1 MADNDNN
8 FVRSRQRIALV
19 FCFFFVFFCG
29 VVYRAYQLQI
39 LGTDR
44 LNQLAQSQHVTRLIE
59 SPRRGTIYDR
69 NGNVL
74 ALDILMTSVGIHP
87 QQIEDKEKVRQVLL
101 KNTDVTSLALD
112 AKFSSSKKFEYI
124 QRRIP
129 LDNGLAIEKLK
140 LKGIQ
145 IEREYRRYYPNKT
158 LAGQVLGAVGYDAKA
173 LGGIELTYDKYLRT
187 EMRRDNVERDARGR
201 FFSPLTTSQEAKD
214 IYLSLDK
221 NIQAIA
227 EDFLKENAIKHKVET
242 GFAIVL
248 DVKTGEVLAM
258 ANYPEFNPNRYS
270 QYPLDYWK
278 NHAALDVYEPG
289 STFKAILMASA
300 LDSGLVKPTDRFFCE
315 NGSYKIGSH
324 VINDHV
330 AYGLLD
336 VQTILQVSSNIGT
349 TKVAQKIGRE
359 TFFNF
364 IQALGFGAKTDI
376 GFLGESSGSVR
387 HYKSWREIEFSNMA
401 FGQGLSVTGLQMAK
415 AYAAMANGGHVMKPI
430 LVKSV
435 IDMAGDV
442 VLENLS
448 QDVKTV
454 TSPTVAKQLGDML
467 HLVTQP
473 GGTAA
478 AAHIDGYH
486 AGGKTGTAQKYNS
499 KTGTYDENNYVSSFI
514 GFAPQNEPR
523 ILVYVVYDSPHT
535 NGYYG
540 GVVAA
545 PVFKNIAENTLNYL
559 GVVPVFDIKK
569 SVKPL
574 TAVETKS
581 SPKTDSSDVLLM
593 ALKNNTVPNFQ
604 GLPLRKVLQLMAQT
618 SVKIQADGS
627 GWVVTQEPKPGSAL
641 VLGGILKIKLS
652 NPS

>member
-1 MADNDNN
+1 
-8 FVRSRQRIALV
+8 
-19 FCFFFVFFCG
+19 
-29 VVYRAYQLQI
+29 
-39 LGTDR
+39 
-44 LNQLAQSQHVTRLIE
+44 
-59 SPRRGTIYDR
+59 
-69 NGNVL
+69 
-74 ALDILMTSVGIHP
+74 
-87 QQIEDKEKVRQVLL
+87 
-101 KNTDVTSLALD
+101 
-112 AKFSSSKKFEYI
+112 
-124 QRRIP
+124 
-129 LDNGLAIEKLK
+129 
-140 LKGIQ
+140 
-145 IEREYRRYYPNKT
+145 
-158 LAGQVLGAVGYDAKA
+158 
-173 LGGIELTYDKYLRT
+173 
-187 EMRRDNVERDARGR
+187 
-201 FFSPLTTSQEAKD
+201 
-214 IYLSLDK
+214 
-221 NIQAIA
+221 
-227 EDFLKENAIKHKVET
+227 
-242 GFAIVL
+242 
-248 DVKTGEVLAM
+248 
-258 ANYPEFNPNRYS
+258 
-270 QYPLDYWK
+270 
-278 NHAALDVYEPG
+278 
-289 STFKAILMASA
+289 
-300 LDSGLVKPTDRFFCE
+300 
-315 NGSYKIGSH
+315 
-324 VINDHV
+324 
-330 AYGLLD
+330 
-336 VQTILQVSSNIGT
+336 
-349 TKVAQKIGRE
+349 
-359 TFFNF
+359 
-364 IQALGFGAKTDI
+364 
-376 GFLGESSGSVR
+376 
-387 HYKSWREIEFSNMA
+387 MA

-523 ILVYVVYDSPHT
+523 ILVYVVYDSPRT

-604 GLPLRKVLQLMAQT
+604 GLPLRKVLQLMAKT

-641 VLGGILKIKLS
+641 ILGGILKIKLS

>member
-8 FVRSRQRIALV
+8 NFAKSRQRIALV
-19 FCFFFVFFCG
+19 WCFFFVFFCG

-44 LNQLAQSQHVTRLIE
+44 LNQLARSQHVTHLIE

-87 QQIEDKEKVRQVLL
+87 QQIDDKETVRKILL
-101 KNTDVTSLALD
+101 QNTDVTALELD
-112 AKFSSSKKFEYI
+112 AKLSSSKKFEYI
-124 QRRIP
+124 RRRIP

-201 FFSPLTTSQEAKD
+201 FFSPLTTAQEAKD
-214 IYLSLDK
+214 VYLSLDK

-227 EDFLKENAIKHKVET
+227 EEYLKENAIKHKAEA
-242 GFAIVL
+242 GFAIVV
-248 DVKTGEVLAM
+248 DVKTGEFLAM

-270 QYPLDYWK
+270 RYPLEYWK

-289 STFKAILMASA
+289 STFKTILMAAA
-300 LDSGLVKPTDRFFCE
+300 LNSGSVKPTDRFFCE
-315 NGSYKIGSH
+315 NGSYKIGVN
-324 VINDHV
+324 VINDHE

-336 VQTILQVSSNIGT
+336 VKTILQVSSNIGT

-359 TFFNF
+359 TFYNF
-364 IQALGFGAKTDI
+364 IQDLGFGVKTGI
-376 GFLGESSGSVR
+376 GFLGESSGYVR
-387 HYKSWREIEFSNMA
+387 NYKSWRDIEFSNIA

-415 AYAAMANGGHVMKPI
+415 AYSAIANEGRLMKPI

-435 IDMAGDV
+435 VDMTGNV
-442 VLENLS
+442 VLANPPEEVS
-448 QDVKTV
+448 QV
-454 TSPTVAKQLGDML
+454 TSKQVAKQLTDML
-467 HLVTQP
+467 YLVTQP

-486 AGGKTGTAQKYNS
+486 AGGKTGTAQKYNTTT
-499 KTGTYDENNYVSSFI
+499 KKYDDHNYVSSFI

-523 ILVYVVYDSPHT
+523 IMVYVVYDSPHA

-540 GVVAA
+540 GIAAA
-545 PVFKNIAENTLNYL
+545 PVFKNIAEKTLSYL
-559 GVVPVFDIKK
+559 GVAPVFDIKK
-569 SVKPL
+569 DAVKL
-574 TAVETKS
+574 AVVEESEVTNS
-581 SPKTDSSDVLLM
+581 TDLLVA
-593 ALKNNTVPNFQ
+593 ALKKNRMPNFQ
-604 GLPLRKVLQLMAQT
+604 GMPLRKVLKLMDKAPI
-618 SVKIQADGS
+618 KIQADGS
-627 GWVVTQEPKPGSAL
+627 GWVVAQEPKPGSVL
-641 VLGGILKIKLS
+641 VVDDVLKIKLAD
-652 NPS
+652 PS